1 MDALFR
7 EIFKDELEEAKEK
20 GIAKGAKNNL
30 IANIR
35 ALMKNLHFTAAQA
48 MDALGV
54 PADKQKEYA
63 DLI

>member
-1 MDALFR
+1 MNPLFA
-7 EIFKDELEEAKEK
+7 EIFKDELETAET
-20 GIAKGAKNNL
+20 KGAKKNL
-30 IANIR
+30 IANVR
-35 ALMKNLHFTAAQA
+35 ELMKNLHFTAAQA

>member
-7 EIFKDELEEAKEK
+7 EIFKDELAAAYARGYAQGVKESMIK
-20 GIAKGAKNNL
+20 S
-30 IANIR
+30 IR
-35 ALMKNLHFTAAQA
+35 AVMKNLNFTAAQA

-54 PADKQKEYA
+54 PADKQKEYV

>member
-1 MDALFR
+1 MDASFR
-7 EIFKDELEEAKEK
+7 EIFKDELAEAYAEGAKE
-20 GIAKGAKNNL
+20 NL
-30 IANIR
+30 LANIR
-35 ALMKNLHFTAAQA
+35 ELMKNLNFTAAQA

>member
-7 EIFKDELEEAKEK
+7 EIFKDELEAARIQGYAE
-20 GIAKGAKNNL
+20 GAKKNL